1 MTSDLN
7 VHIIESMLAGKL
19 SLSEFLAESQ
29 VDHGEDRDQAK
40 YSCDTYDNRFEFKQ
54 EVAKPREKHIEAFK
68 ESHSLFSSSRSSIT
82 SSGLISGRYD
92 INWLSPDDY
101 ISNWSKLTKDE
112 QVTFRMLVMSDFKS
126 NSNRYGLKTK
136 NLEAH
141 LLLNLGCDMN
151 NILNTPNDSVRSN
164 LRAPGYYDK
173 DGNYIKGDFNTSS
186 CGNRTIDA
194 KSCMHSLYKFNRS
207 YDVEKLFKAG
217 LVAYQLVIRSDES
230 YRKISKDDPI
240 ESKRRIHSFFREN
253 TGYLGKLVN
262 KKKKILSYLYSNE
275 ISVDSILKSE
285 YRPHTHSIVFI
296 EKSNHVQ
303 ESLEVEAIEKE
314 FNSVYSDREMS
325 LERYEKDDTLVP
337 RRAGK
342 FKDIEH
348 SVGYLFRAYSL
359 AENYL
364 REINEH
370 NIRELN
376 QKTVECY
383 HNLVWLFKAE
393 EANGLKG
400 VRRFNSSYIPERN
413 DTSLYKHPLLQKRKK
428 SNTIKKENSKTYVST
443 RKPSKN
449 KSSDAQE
456 SGHNKSRESSR
467 VQKSRERARLQR
479 ELLSGSVQRAR
490 EEVRSSVSSRAGD
503 DAAQKSILSAD
514 LKHTA
519 KCSRRNSSAADAS
532 PVCSSRPARFISKQ
546 DGRQP
551 CLSASTDAI
560 PERADSKGKPKHASA
575 RATTKASAASST
587 PAAAKTSTTAAT
599 DQLCGSS
606 SIRSPAPQPKGSG
619 RARLWRTEKP
629 KLCTSLSAQQKQ
641 RRELSSISKPGA

>member
-1 MTSDLN
+1 MQDSQKITL
-7 VHIIESMLAGKL
+7 E
-19 SLSEFLAESQ
+19 EFLSDAHIVQDEESDGYQ
-29 VDHGEDRDQAK
+29 SHYR
-40 YSCDTYDNRFEFKQ
+40 DTYESKFEFISK
-54 EVAKPREKHIEAFK
+54 VAKPQDRYLEAFK
-68 ESHSLFSSSRSSIT
+68 ESHSLFSSSRTSIRSSRAIT
-82 SSGLISGRYD
+82 GRYD

-101 ISNWSKLTKDE
+101 LLNWEKLSKYE

-151 NILNTPNDSVRSN
+151 NILNSPNCAVRSN
-164 LRAPGYYDK
+164 LRSPGIWTK
-173 DGNYIKGDFNTSS
+173 DGEFVKGDFSTLCSD
-186 CGNRTIDA
+186 NRTIDA
-194 KSCMHSLYKFNRS
+194 KTCMRSFYKFNRNH
-207 YDVEKLFKAG
+207 DVEKLFKCG
-217 LVAYQLVIRSDES
+217 LVCYQLVIRSDSS
-230 YRKISKDDPI
+230 YRKILKDDPI

-253 TGYLGKLVN
+253 ASYLSKLVN
-262 KKKKILSYLYSNE
+262 KKKKILSYLYSHE
-275 ISVDSILKSE
+275 ISVDSIVKEE

-296 EKSNHVQ
+296 KRSNPLQ
-303 ESLEVEAIEKE
+303 EQEEIELIEKE

-325 LERYEKDDTLVP
+325 LERIVKDDSLVP
-337 RRAGK
+337 RRGSK
-342 FKDIEH
+342 FKDIEY
-348 SVGYLFRAYSL
+348 SIGYLFRAYSL
-359 AENYL
+359 AEGYL
-364 REINEH
+364 REIRSD

-383 HNLVWLFKAE
+383 RNLIWLFKAE

-400 VRRFNSSYIPERN
+400 VRRFNSSYIPEKN
-413 DTSLYKHPLLQKRKK
+413 DSTLYKHPLLQKRKK
-428 SNTIKKENSKTYVST
+428 SNTIKKENSKIYVST
-443 RKPSKN
+443 RKPSQN
-449 KSSDAQE
+449 KPSDAQRAG
-456 SGHNKSRESSR
+456 SAKSCESSR
-467 VQKSRERARLQR
+467 VQEDSTRARAQR
-479 ELLSGSVQRAR
+479 RVLSRSNQRTGKALGS
-490 EEVRSSVSSRAGD
+490 SISSRAGD

-575 RATTKASAASST
+575 CATTKASAASST
-587 PAAAKTSTTAAT
+587 TAAAKASTTAAT
-599 DQLCGSS
+599 DQICGSS

-629 KLCTSLSAQQKQ
+629 KLCTSLSTQQKQ
-641 RRELSSISKPGA
+641 RRELSSIPEPRA

>member
-1 MTSDLN
+1 
-7 VHIIESMLAGKL
+7 
-19 SLSEFLAESQ
+19 
-29 VDHGEDRDQAK
+29 
-40 YSCDTYDNRFEFKQ
+40 
-54 EVAKPREKHIEAFK
+54 
-68 ESHSLFSSSRSSIT
+68 
-82 SSGLISGRYD
+82 
-92 INWLSPDDY
+92 
-101 ISNWSKLTKDE
+101 
-112 QVTFRMLVMSDFKS
+112 MLVMSDFKS

-296 EKSNHVQ
+296 EKSNHAQ

-467 VQKSRERARLQR
+467 VQKSRKRARLQR

-490 EEVRSSVSSRAGD
+490 EEVRSSVSSRAGN
-503 DAAQKSILSAD
+503 DAAQGSASTAD
-514 LKHTA
+514 LKPSA
-519 KCSRRNSSAADAS
+519 KSFKSPDFSSAEESVQSAGRADG
-532 PVCSSRPARFISKQ
+532 SSISKQ
-546 DGRQP
+546 NGEQS
-551 CLSASTDAI
+551 CLSAGTDAGF
-560 PERADSKGKPKHASA
+560 ERTDCKSKPKHAGSCGSTQACGQNSIHSSRPSRSA
-575 RATTKASAASST
+575 
-587 PAAAKTSTTAAT
+587 PAEQICS
-599 DQLCGSS
+599 SS
-606 SIRSPAPQPKGSG
+606 SIRSPAPQPKGPG

-641 RRELSSISKPGA
+641 RRELSSIPEPRA